1 MIAYG
6 LFKLEGITT
15 LANFNKLKDQKLLLQ
30 DVFIKEEGQSL
41 SFDLI
46 SGFFDDNLSM
56 FCVGFVV
63 NQEGKTDDELE
74 ELLMNKGIKSY
85 KASFGEFKNVKLIDF
100 YSCEEETW
108 EVTEYKIEEAVNLI

>member
-6 LFKLEGITT
+6 LFQLEEIST
-15 LANFNKLKDQKLLLQ
+15 LANFNKLEDQNLSLQ
-30 DVFIKEEGQSL
+30 DMFIKEEGQPL
-41 SFDLI
+41 SFDFV

-56 FCVGFVV
+56 YCVGFIVS
-63 NQEGKTDDELE
+63 QEGKTDDELE
-74 ELLMNKGIKSY
+74 ELLINKGVESY

-108 EVTEYKIEEAVNLI
+108 EVTEYKIDEAVNLI